1 MGHTVL
7 LKQDGAIATLTLNRP
22 EAFNAIGLEL
32 AQELTTQFQS
42 LAVDDRVRA
51 IIITGVASAFSS
63 GGDLKWVLAYPQG
76 PWAALRKLAGE
87 VCALSRR
94 NRSQSLPEKQVHRS
108 GADRADMAA

>member
-42 LAVDDRVRA
+42 R
-51 IIITGVASAFSS
+51 
-63 GGDLKWVLAYPQG
+63 
-76 PWAALRKLAGE
+76 
-87 VCALSRR
+87 
-94 NRSQSLPEKQVHRS
+94 
-108 GADRADMAA
+108 